1 MRPDAYARL
10 QASAAANYV
19 AGEGAYTPYEYQ
31 ASLAPSMVHWSWD
44 LSDTG
49 GSCKAENG
57 NVTIVPGS
65 GGAQGQQVAS
75 CDNGFYT
82 LSLYCQVKV
91 NATGAPSL
99 QAKRTRAP
107 KNSGPV
113 VHSGCS
119 TIIGSNGQPFPHGGK
134 CCFVTDSYDSTLENK
149 YAVLLNKTCAKVL
162 STVPVRHTC
171 RHVPRA
177 CSPCLLH
184 ISCTHARFI
193 FLEPHP
199 RISYT
204 STFLCT
210 MVLTLVFLCTMVL
223 TLVVFLCTMVLT
235 LVFPD
240 RCCPPRT
247 LPTS

>member
-1 MRPDAYARL
+1 MTPFPTNEPFCALMFHHRPSTRDKISPPIAPPNATLNRFPLHIQLLPTHAPLPPADDWPTMRPDAYARL

-31 ASLAPSMVHWSWD
+31 ASLAPSMV
-44 LSDTG
+44 
-49 GSCKAENG
+49 N
-57 NVTIVPGS
+57 
-65 GGAQGQQVAS
+65 
-75 CDNGFYT
+75 
-82 LSLYCQVKV
+82 
-91 NATGAPSL
+91 
-99 QAKRTRAP
+99 
-107 KNSGPV
+107 
-113 VHSGCS
+113 
-119 TIIGSNGQPFPHGGK
+119 
-134 CCFVTDSYDSTLENK
+134 DSTLENK

-199 RISYT
+199 RSLKNT

-210 MVLTLVFLCTMVL
+210 M
-223 TLVVFLCTMVLT
+223 TMVLT